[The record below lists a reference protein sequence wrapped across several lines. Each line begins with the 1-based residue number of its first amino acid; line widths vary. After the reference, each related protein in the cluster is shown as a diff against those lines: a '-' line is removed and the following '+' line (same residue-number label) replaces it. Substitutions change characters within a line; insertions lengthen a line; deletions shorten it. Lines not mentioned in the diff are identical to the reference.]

1 MSPYRDVYTAADCPF
16 LSDNSKAGWVYK
28 IMQNQHLT
36 RRKFILKLAVASG
49 VLGSGFVTSQ
59 LWAAPRGKLIGA
71 KLSGNANALNISL
84 ILSAPVKYKIFT
96 LSNPERVVID
106 LYQTE
111 LDGSLKQGNH
121 DRPPLQAI
129 RYAVRDDGK
138 LRVVLDMAN
147 SVAVDANMSSSGND
161 NVLTLSVTNKAGS
174 SSRSQRRRQAEKA
187 SSQQPESEPDDEGPA
202 PSSRANFVVAIDPGH
217 GGRDPGAIGREG
229 TREKDVVL
237 AVARKLKARINAAPG
252 MRAVLTRSDDRYV
265 DLRERTEIA
274 RRNNADLFISI
285 HADANHRA
293 NLHGSSVYILSEHG
307 ASSEAARLLADSE
320 NSYELRL
327 GSVRLAGNSD
337 KIASIL
343 LDLSQNATM
352 DRSLSLAKRTLRE
365 LSSVSNPLHPQ
376 VESASFVVLKAPDIP
391 SMLVETAFISNP
403 EEEQRLRDAGYQQQ
417 LADAIFKGVRSYQK
431 AHHPS
436 SRRSSYSADA
446 ETEDYAKVDDPL
458 G

>member
-1 MSPYRDVYTAADCPF
+1 
-16 LSDNSKAGWVYK
+16 
-28 IMQNQHLT
+28 MQNQHLT
-36 RRKFILKLAVASG
+36 RRNFILKLAAASG
-49 VLGSGFVTSQ
+49 VLGSTLLTSQ
-59 LWAAPRGKLIGA
+59 VWAAAPRGKLIGA
-71 KLSGNANALNISL
+71 KLSGNSNVLKVSL
-84 ILSAPVKYKIFT
+84 MLSAPVKYKTFT
-96 LSNPERVVID
+96 LSNPDRVVID
-106 LYQTE
+106 LYNTE
-111 LDGSLKQGNH
+111 LDGSLKQGRH

-147 SVAVDANMSSSGND
+147 SVNVDSAMSNEG
-161 NVLTLSVTNKAGS
+161 VLTLSISNREASTN
-174 SSRSQRRRQAEKA
+174 SRRRRQAEKA
-187 SSQQPESEPDDEGPA
+187 SSQDTGPDDEGPA
-202 PSSRANFVVAIDPGH
+202 PSSRASFVVAIDPGH
-217 GGRDPGAIGREG
+217 GGHDPGAIGKQG
-229 TREKDVVL
+229 TQEKDVVL
-237 AVARKLKARINAAPG
+237 AVAKKLKARINGAAG

-285 HADANHRA
+285 HADANNRA
-293 NLHGSSVYILSEHG
+293 NLHGSSVYILSENG

-327 GSVRLAGNSD
+327 GNVRLAGNSD

-365 LSSVSNPLHPQ
+365 LSSVSNPLRPQ
-376 VESASFVVLKAPDIP
+376 VESASFVVLKAPEIP
-391 SMLVETAFISNP
+391 SMLVETAFISNAA
-403 EEEQRLRDAGYQQQ
+403 EEQRLRSPDYQQQ

-431 AHHPS
+431 AYHPN

-446 ETEDYAKVDDPL
+446 ETEDYAQIVDPL

>member
-1 MSPYRDVYTAADCPF
+1 
-16 LSDNSKAGWVYK
+16 
-28 IMQNQHLT
+28 MQNQHLT
-36 RRKFILKLAVASG
+36 RRNFILKLAVASG
-49 VLGSGFVTSQ
+49 VLSTSLVTGQ
-59 LWAAPRGKLIGA
+59 LWAAPRGRLVGA
-71 KLSGNANALNISL
+71 KLSGNSNALNISL
-84 ILSAPVKYKIFT
+84 LLSAPVKYKIFT
-96 LSNPERVVID
+96 LNDPERVVID

-111 LDGSLKQGNH
+111 LDGNLKQGRH
-121 DRPPLQAI
+121 DRPPLKAI
-129 RYAVRDDGK
+129 RYAMRDDGK

-147 SVAVDANMSSSGND
+147 AVEVDAKMSQAGSD
-161 NVLTLSVTNKAGS
+161 HTLTLTVISKANSANTG
-174 SSRSQRRRQAEKA
+174 RRRQAEKA
-187 SSQQPESEPDDEGPA
+187 SSQESAPEDEGPA
-202 PSSRANFVVAIDPGH
+202 PSSRASFVVAIDPGH
-217 GGRDPGAIGREG
+217 GGHDPGAIGRGG
-229 TREKDVVL
+229 TQEKEVVL
-237 AVARKLKARINAAPG
+237 AVAKKLKARINAAPG

-285 HADANHRA
+285 HADANNRA

-327 GSVRLAGNSD
+327 GNVRLAGNSD

-365 LSSVSNPLHPQ
+365 LSSVSNPLRPQ

-403 EEEQRLRDAGYQQQ
+403 AEEQRLRNPDYQHQ
-417 LADAIFKGVRSYQK
+417 LAEAIFKGVRSYQR
-431 AHHPS
+431 AYHPT

-446 ETEDYAKVDDPL
+446 DTTDYAQVDEPL

>member
-1 MSPYRDVYTAADCPF
+1 MSILQRIVF

-36 RRKFILKLAVASG
+36 RRTFLLKLAVASSVLSSG
-49 VLGSGFVTSQ
+49 VLTGQ
-59 LWAAPRGKLIGA
+59 LWAAPQGKLVGA
-71 KLSGNANALNISL
+71 KLSGNANTLTVSL
-84 ILSAPVKYKIFT
+84 LLTAPVKYKIFT
-96 LSNPERVVID
+96 LSDPYRVVID
-106 LYQTE
+106 LYQTD
-111 LDGSLKQGNH
+111 LDGNLKQGRH

-129 RYAVRDDGK
+129 RYAARDDGK

-147 SVAVDANMSSSGND
+147 SVEVDAKLAKSGGES
-161 NVLTLSVTNKAGS
+161 VLNLTVTNKARGTS
-174 SSRSQRRRQAEKA
+174 SRRRQADKA
-187 SSQQPESEPDDEGPA
+187 SSSQESVPDDEGPA
-202 PSSRANFVVAIDPGH
+202 PSSRASFVVAIDPGH
-217 GGRDPGAIGREG
+217 GGHDPGAIGKQG
-229 TREKDVVL
+229 TQEKEVVL
-237 AVARKLKARINAAPG
+237 AVAKKLRAKINAAPG

-274 RRNNADLFISI
+274 RRNNANLFISI
-285 HADANHRA
+285 HADANNRA
-293 NLHGSSVYILSEHG
+293 NLHGSSVYILSENG

-327 GSVRLAGNSD
+327 GNVRLAGNSD

-352 DRSLSLAKRTLRE
+352 DRSLSLANRTLRE
-365 LSSVSNPLHPQ
+365 LSSVSNPLRAR

-403 EEEQRLRDAGYQQQ
+403 AEEQRLRNPSYQQQ
-417 LADAIFKGVRSYQK
+417 LADAIYKGVRSYQK
-431 AHHPS
+431 AYHPN

-446 ETEDYAKVDDPL
+446 DTEDYAQVEEPL

>member
-1 MSPYRDVYTAADCPF
+1 
-16 LSDNSKAGWVYK
+16 
-28 IMQNQHLT
+28 MQNQHLT
-36 RRKFILKLAVASG
+36 RRNFILKLAVASS
-49 VLGSGFVTSQ
+49 VLTSGTLTSQ
-59 LWAAPRGKLIGA
+59 LWAAPRGRLVGA
-71 KLSGNANALNISL
+71 KLSGNANALNVSL
-84 ILSAPVKYKIFT
+84 LLNAAVKYKVFT
-96 LSNPERVVID
+96 LSNPDHVVID

-111 LDGSLKQGNH
+111 LDGSLKQGRH

-147 SVAVDANMSSSGND
+147 SVNIDSNMSGSGEER
-161 NVLTLSVTNKAGS
+161 VLTLTMTNRSGGT
-174 SSRSQRRRQAEKA
+174 SSRRRRQAEKA
-187 SSQQPESEPDDEGPA
+187 STQEIAPDDEGPA

-217 GGRDPGAIGREG
+217 GGRDPGAIGRQG
-229 TREKDVVL
+229 TQEKDVVL
-237 AVARKLKARINAAPG
+237 AVAKKLKARINSAPG
-252 MRAVLTRSDDRYV
+252 MRAVMTRSDDRYV

-293 NLHGSSVYILSEHG
+293 NLQGSSVYILSEHG

-352 DRSLSLAKRTLRE
+352 DRSLSLANRTLRE
-365 LSSVSNPLHPQ
+365 LSNVSNPLHPK

-391 SMLVETAFISNP
+391 SMLVETAFISNA
-403 EEEQRLRDAGYQQQ
+403 EEEQRLRNAAYQQQ
-417 LADAIFKGVRSYQK
+417 LAEAIFKGVRSYQR
-431 AHHPS
+431 AYHPS

-446 ETEDYAKVDDPL
+446 DLESEDYAQADDPL

>member
-1 MSPYRDVYTAADCPF
+1 
-16 LSDNSKAGWVYK
+16 
-28 IMQNQHLT
+28 MQNQHLT
-36 RRKFILKLAVASG
+36 RRNFILKLAVASG
-49 VLGSGFVTSQ
+49 VLSSSLVTGQ
-59 LWAAPRGKLIGA
+59 LWAAPRGRLVGA

-84 ILSAPVKYKIFT
+84 LLSAPVKYKIFT

-106 LYQTE
+106 LYQTD
-111 LDGSLKQGNH
+111 LDGNLKQGRH

-147 SVAVDANMSSSGND
+147 TVSVDANMSSSGGN
-161 NVLTLSVTNKAGS
+161 NVLTLTVTNKAGGTNN
-174 SSRSQRRRQAEKA
+174 RRRRQAEKA
-187 SSQQPESEPDDEGPA
+187 SSQDVVPDDEGPA

-217 GGRDPGAIGREG
+217 GGHDPGAIGREG
-229 TREKDVVL
+229 TQEKDVVL
-237 AVARKLKARINAAPG
+237 AVAKKLKARINGATG

-285 HADANHRA
+285 HADANNRA

-327 GSVRLAGNSD
+327 GNVRLAGNSD

-365 LSSVSNPLHPQ
+365 LSSVSNPLRPQ

-403 EEEQRLRDAGYQQQ
+403 AEEQRLRNPDYQHQ
-417 LADAIFKGVRSYQK
+417 LADAIFKGVRSYQH
-431 AHHPS
+431 AYHPN

-446 ETEDYAKVDDPL
+446 DTDDYAQGDEPL

>member
-1 MSPYRDVYTAADCPF
+1 
-16 LSDNSKAGWVYK
+16 
-28 IMQNQHLT
+28 MQNQHLT
-36 RRKFILKLAVASG
+36 RRNFILKLAAASG
-49 VLGSGFVTSQ
+49 VLGSTLLTSQ
-59 LWAAPRGKLIGA
+59 VWAAAPRGKLIGA
-71 KLSGNANALNISL
+71 KLSGNSNALKVSL
-84 ILSAPVKYKIFT
+84 MLSAPVKYKTFT
-96 LSNPERVVID
+96 LSNPDRVVID
-106 LYQTE
+106 LYNTE
-111 LDGSLKQGNH
+111 LDGSLKQGRH

-147 SVAVDANMSSSGND
+147 SVNVDSAMSNEG
-161 NVLTLSVTNKAGS
+161 VLTLSISNREASTN
-174 SSRSQRRRQAEKA
+174 SRRRRQAEKA
-187 SSQQPESEPDDEGPA
+187 SSQDTAPDDEGPA
-202 PSSRANFVVAIDPGH
+202 PSSRASFVVAIDPGH
-217 GGRDPGAIGREG
+217 GGHDPGAIGKQG
-229 TREKDVVL
+229 TQEKDVVL
-237 AVARKLKARINAAPG
+237 AVAKKLKARINGAAG

-285 HADANHRA
+285 HADANNRA
-293 NLHGSSVYILSEHG
+293 NLHGSSVYILSENG

-327 GSVRLAGNSD
+327 GNVRLAGNSD

-365 LSSVSNPLHPQ
+365 LSSVSNPLRPQ
-376 VESASFVVLKAPDIP
+376 VESASFVVLKAPEIP
-391 SMLVETAFISNP
+391 SMLVETAFISNAA
-403 EEEQRLRDAGYQQQ
+403 EEQRLRSAEYQQQ

-431 AHHPS
+431 AYHPN

-446 ETEDYAKVDDPL
+446 ETEDYAQIVDPL

>member
-1 MSPYRDVYTAADCPF
+1 
-16 LSDNSKAGWVYK
+16 
-28 IMQNQHLT
+28 MQNQYLT
-36 RRKFILKLAVASG
+36 RRNFILKLAAASG
-49 VLGSGFVTSQ
+49 VLGSTLLTSQ
-59 LWAAPRGKLIGA
+59 VWAAAPRGKLIGA
-71 KLSGNANALNISL
+71 KLSGNSNALKVSL
-84 ILSAPVKYKIFT
+84 MLSAPVKYKTFT
-96 LSNPERVVID
+96 LSNPDRVVID
-106 LYQTE
+106 LYNTE
-111 LDGSLKQGNH
+111 LDGSLKQGRH

-147 SVAVDANMSSSGND
+147 SVNVDSAMSNEG
-161 NVLTLSVTNKAGS
+161 VLTLSISNREASTN
-174 SSRSQRRRQAEKA
+174 SRRRRQAEKA
-187 SSQQPESEPDDEGPA
+187 SSQDTGPDDEGPA
-202 PSSRANFVVAIDPGH
+202 PSSRASFVVAIDPGH
-217 GGRDPGAIGREG
+217 GGHDPGAIGKQG
-229 TREKDVVL
+229 TQEKDVVL
-237 AVARKLKARINAAPG
+237 AVAKKLKARINGAAG

-285 HADANHRA
+285 HADANNRA
-293 NLHGSSVYILSEHG
+293 NLHGSSVYILSENG

-327 GSVRLAGNSD
+327 GNVRLAGNSD

-365 LSSVSNPLHPQ
+365 LSSVSNPLRPQ
-376 VESASFVVLKAPDIP
+376 VESASFVVLKAPEIP
-391 SMLVETAFISNP
+391 SMLVETAFISNAA
-403 EEEQRLRDAGYQQQ
+403 EEQRLRSPDYQQQ

-431 AHHPS
+431 AYHPN

-446 ETEDYAKVDDPL
+446 ETEDYAQVADPL
-458 G
+458 S

>member
-1 MSPYRDVYTAADCPF
+1 
-16 LSDNSKAGWVYK
+16 
-28 IMQNQHLT
+28 MQNQYLT
-36 RRKFILKLAVASG
+36 RRNFILKLAAASG
-49 VLGSGFVTSQ
+49 VLGSTLLTSQ
-59 LWAAPRGKLIGA
+59 VWAAAPRGKLIGA
-71 KLSGNANALNISL
+71 KLSGNSNVLKVSL
-84 ILSAPVKYKIFT
+84 MLSAPVKYKTFT
-96 LSNPERVVID
+96 LSNPDRVVID
-106 LYQTE
+106 LYNTE
-111 LDGSLKQGNH
+111 LDGSLKQGRH

-147 SVAVDANMSSSGND
+147 SVNVDSAMSNEG
-161 NVLTLSVTNKAGS
+161 VLTLSISNREASTN
-174 SSRSQRRRQAEKA
+174 SRRRRQAEKA
-187 SSQQPESEPDDEGPA
+187 SSQDVAPDDEGPA
-202 PSSRANFVVAIDPGH
+202 PSSRASFVVAIDPGH
-217 GGRDPGAIGREG
+217 GGHDPGAIGKQG
-229 TREKDVVL
+229 TQEKDVVL
-237 AVARKLKARINAAPG
+237 AVAKKLKARINGAAG

-285 HADANHRA
+285 HADANNRA
-293 NLHGSSVYILSEHG
+293 NLHGSSVYILSENG

-327 GSVRLAGNSD
+327 GNVRLAGNSD

-365 LSSVSNPLHPQ
+365 LSSVSNPLRPQ
-376 VESASFVVLKAPDIP
+376 VESASFVVLKAPEIP
-391 SMLVETAFISNP
+391 SMLVETAFISNAA
-403 EEEQRLRDAGYQQQ
+403 EEQRLRSPDYQQQ

-431 AHHPS
+431 AYHPN

-446 ETEDYAKVDDPL
+446 ETEDYAQIVDPL

>member
-1 MSPYRDVYTAADCPF
+1 
-16 LSDNSKAGWVYK
+16 
-28 IMQNQHLT
+28 MQNQHLT
-36 RRKFILKLAVASG
+36 RRNFILKLAVASG
-49 VLGSGFVTSQ
+49 VLSSGLVTGQ
-59 LWAAPRGKLIGA
+59 LWAAPRGRLVGA
-71 KLSGNANALNISL
+71 KLSGNANALNVSL
-84 ILSAPVKYKIFT
+84 LLSAPVKYKIFT
-96 LSNPERVVID
+96 LSDPDRVVID
-106 LYQTE
+106 LYQTD
-111 LDGSLKQGNH
+111 LDGNLKQGRH

-147 SVAVDANMSSSGND
+147 SVAFDAQMSKSGGD
-161 NVLTLSVTNKAGS
+161 NILTLSMTSKAGS
-174 SSRSQRRRQAEKA
+174 TNSRRRRQAEKA
-187 SSQQPESEPDDEGPA
+187 SKESAPEDEGPA
-202 PSSRANFVVAIDPGH
+202 PSSRASFVVAIDPGH
-217 GGRDPGAIGREG
+217 GGHDPGAIGRGG
-229 TREKDVVL
+229 TQEKDVVL
-237 AVARKLKARINAAPG
+237 AVAKKLKARINGAPG

-285 HADANHRA
+285 HADANNRA

-327 GSVRLAGNSD
+327 GNVRLAGNSD

-365 LSSVSNPLHPQ
+365 LSSVSNPLRPQ

-403 EEEQRLRDAGYQQQ
+403 AEEQRLRNVDYQHQ
-417 LADAIFKGVRSYQK
+417 LADAIFKGVRSYQR
-431 AHHPS
+431 AYHPT

-446 ETEDYAKVDDPL
+446 DTADYAQVDDSL

>member
-1 MSPYRDVYTAADCPF
+1 
-16 LSDNSKAGWVYK
+16 
-28 IMQNQHLT
+28 MQNQHLT
-36 RRKFILKLAVASG
+36 RRKFLLKLAVASS
-49 VLGSGFVTSQ
+49 VLSGGLVTSQ
-59 LWAAPRGKLIGA
+59 LWAAPRGRLVGA
-71 KLSGNANALNISL
+71 KLSGNANTLNIAL
-84 ILSAPVKYKIFT
+84 LLNAPVKYKIFT
-96 LSNPERVVID
+96 LNNPDRVVID

-111 LDGSLKQGNH
+111 LDGSLKQGRH
-121 DRPPLQAI
+121 DRPPLQSI
-129 RYAVRDDGK
+129 RYAARDDGK

-147 SVAVDANMSSSGND
+147 SVNVDARMSGSGD
-161 NVLTLSVTNKAGS
+161 DKVLTLTVTHKAVNTNS
-174 SSRSQRRRQAEKA
+174 RRRQAEKA
-187 SSQQPESEPDDEGPA
+187 SSQESAPEDEGPA
-202 PSSRANFVVAIDPGH
+202 PSSRASFVVAIDPGH
-217 GGRDPGAIGREG
+217 GGHDPGAVGRQG
-229 TREKDVVL
+229 TQEKDVVL
-237 AVARKLKARINAAPG
+237 AVAKKLKARINGAPG
-252 MRAVLTRSDDRYV
+252 MRAVLTRTDDRYV
-265 DLRERTEIA
+265 DLRERTDIA

-293 NLHGSSVYILSEHG
+293 NLHGSSVYILSDHG

-327 GSVRLAGNSD
+327 GNVRLAGNSD

-365 LSSVSNPLHPQ
+365 LSAVSNPLHPQ

-391 SMLVETAFISNP
+391 SMLVETAFISNA
-403 EEEQRLRDAGYQQQ
+403 EEEQRLRTPAYQQQ

-446 ETEDYAKVDDPL
+446 DTEDYAQVDDPL

>member
-1 MSPYRDVYTAADCPF
+1 
-16 LSDNSKAGWVYK
+16 
-28 IMQNQHLT
+28 MQNQYLT
-36 RRKFILKLAVASG
+36 RRNFILKLAAASG
-49 VLGSGFVTSQ
+49 VLGSTLLTSQ
-59 LWAAPRGKLIGA
+59 VWAAAPRGKLIGA
-71 KLSGNANALNISL
+71 KLSGNSNALKVSL
-84 ILSAPVKYKIFT
+84 MLSAPVKYKTFT
-96 LSNPERVVID
+96 LSNPDRVVID
-106 LYQTE
+106 LYNTE
-111 LDGSLKQGNH
+111 LDGSLKQGRH

-147 SVAVDANMSSSGND
+147 SVNVDSAMSNEG
-161 NVLTLSVTNKAGS
+161 VLTLSISNREASTN
-174 SSRSQRRRQAEKA
+174 SRRRRQAEKA
-187 SSQQPESEPDDEGPA
+187 SSQDVAPDDEGPA
-202 PSSRANFVVAIDPGH
+202 PSSRASFVVAIDPGH
-217 GGRDPGAIGREG
+217 GGHDPGAIGKQG
-229 TREKDVVL
+229 TQEKDVVL
-237 AVARKLKARINAAPG
+237 AVAKKLKARINGAAG

-285 HADANHRA
+285 HADANNRA
-293 NLHGSSVYILSEHG
+293 NLHGSSVYILSENG

-327 GSVRLAGNSD
+327 GNVRLAGNSD

-365 LSSVSNPLHPQ
+365 LSSVSNPLRPQ
-376 VESASFVVLKAPDIP
+376 VESASFVVLKAPEIP
-391 SMLVETAFISNP
+391 SMLVETAFISNAA
-403 EEEQRLRDAGYQQQ
+403 EEQRLRSAEYQQQ

-431 AHHPS
+431 AYHPN

-446 ETEDYAKVDDPL
+446 ETEDYAQIVDPL

>member
-1 MSPYRDVYTAADCPF
+1 
-16 LSDNSKAGWVYK
+16 
-28 IMQNQHLT
+28 MQNQYLT
-36 RRKFILKLAVASG
+36 RRNFILKLAAASG
-49 VLGSGFVTSQ
+49 VLGSTLLTSQ
-59 LWAAPRGKLIGA
+59 VWAAAPRGKLIGA
-71 KLSGNANALNISL
+71 KLSGNSNALKVSL
-84 ILSAPVKYKIFT
+84 MLSAPVKYKTFT
-96 LSNPERVVID
+96 LSNPDRVVID
-106 LYQTE
+106 LYNTE
-111 LDGSLKQGNH
+111 LDGSLKQGRH

-147 SVAVDANMSSSGND
+147 SVNVDSAMSNEG
-161 NVLTLSVTNKAGS
+161 VLTLSISNREASTN
-174 SSRSQRRRQAEKA
+174 SRRRRQAEKA
-187 SSQQPESEPDDEGPA
+187 SSQDTGPDDEGPA
-202 PSSRANFVVAIDPGH
+202 PSSRASFVVAIDPGH
-217 GGRDPGAIGREG
+217 GGHDPGAIGKQG
-229 TREKDVVL
+229 TQEKDVVL
-237 AVARKLKARINAAPG
+237 AVAKKLKARINGAAG

-285 HADANHRA
+285 HADANNRA
-293 NLHGSSVYILSEHG
+293 NLHGSSVYILSENG

-327 GSVRLAGNSD
+327 GNVRLAGNSD

-365 LSSVSNPLHPQ
+365 LSSVSNPLRPQ
-376 VESASFVVLKAPDIP
+376 VESASFVVLKAPEIP
-391 SMLVETAFISNP
+391 SMLVETAFISNAA
-403 EEEQRLRDAGYQQQ
+403 EEQRLRSPDYQQQ

-431 AHHPS
+431 AYHPN

-446 ETEDYAKVDDPL
+446 EMEDYAQIVDPL

>member
-1 MSPYRDVYTAADCPF
+1 
-16 LSDNSKAGWVYK
+16 
-28 IMQNQHLT
+28 MQNQYLT
-36 RRKFILKLAVASG
+36 RRNFILKLAAASG
-49 VLGSGFVTSQ
+49 VLGSTLLTSQ
-59 LWAAPRGKLIGA
+59 VWAAAPRGKLIGA
-71 KLSGNANALNISL
+71 KLSGNSNALKVSL
-84 ILSAPVKYKIFT
+84 MLSAPVKYKTFT
-96 LSNPERVVID
+96 LSNPDRVVID
-106 LYQTE
+106 LYNTE
-111 LDGSLKQGNH
+111 LDGSLKQGRH

-147 SVAVDANMSSSGND
+147 SVNVDSAMSNEG
-161 NVLTLSVTNKAGS
+161 VLTLSISNREASTN
-174 SSRSQRRRQAEKA
+174 SRRRRQAEKA
-187 SSQQPESEPDDEGPA
+187 SSQDTGPDDEGPA
-202 PSSRANFVVAIDPGH
+202 PSSRASFVVAIDPGH
-217 GGRDPGAIGREG
+217 GGHDPGAIGKQG
-229 TREKDVVL
+229 TQEKDVVL
-237 AVARKLKARINAAPG
+237 AVAKKLKARINGAAG

-285 HADANHRA
+285 HADANNRA
-293 NLHGSSVYILSEHG
+293 NLHGSSVYILSENG

-327 GSVRLAGNSD
+327 GNVRLAGNSD

-365 LSSVSNPLHPQ
+365 LSSVSNPLRPQ
-376 VESASFVVLKAPDIP
+376 VESASFVVLKAPEIP
-391 SMLVETAFISNP
+391 SMLVETAFISNAA
-403 EEEQRLRDAGYQQQ
+403 EEQRLRSPDYQQQ

-431 AHHPS
+431 AYHPN

-446 ETEDYAKVDDPL
+446 ETEDYAQIVDPL

>member
-1 MSPYRDVYTAADCPF
+1 
-16 LSDNSKAGWVYK
+16 
-28 IMQNQHLT
+28 MQNQHLT
-36 RRKFILKLAVASG
+36 RRNFILKLAAASS
-49 VLGSGFVTSQ
+49 VLSSTLLTGQV
-59 LWAAPRGKLIGA
+59 WAAAPRGKLIGA
-71 KLSGNANALNISL
+71 KLSGNSNALKVSL
-84 ILSAPVKYKIFT
+84 MLSAPVKYKTFT
-96 LSNPERVVID
+96 LSNPDRVVID
-106 LYQTE
+106 LYNTE
-111 LDGSLKQGNH
+111 LDGSLKQGRH

-147 SVAVDANMSSSGND
+147 SVNVDPAMSNEG
-161 NVLTLSVTNKAGS
+161 VLTLSISNRAAGTN
-174 SSRSQRRRQAEKA
+174 SRRRRQAEKA
-187 SSQQPESEPDDEGPA
+187 SSQEAAPDDEGPA
-202 PSSRANFVVAIDPGH
+202 PSSRASFVVAIDPGH
-217 GGRDPGAIGREG
+217 GGHDPGAIGKQG
-229 TREKDVVL
+229 TQEKDVVL
-237 AVARKLKARINAAPG
+237 AVAKKLKARINGAAG

-285 HADANHRA
+285 HADANNRA
-293 NLHGSSVYILSEHG
+293 NLHGSSVYILSENG

-327 GSVRLAGNSD
+327 GNVRLAGNSD

-365 LSSVSNPLHPQ
+365 LSSVSNPLRPQ
-376 VESASFVVLKAPDIP
+376 VESASFVVLKAPEIP
-391 SMLVETAFISNP
+391 SMLVETAFISNAA
-403 EEEQRLRDAGYQQQ
+403 EEQRLRSAEYQQQ

-446 ETEDYAKVDDPL
+446 ETEDYAQVADPL

>member
-1 MSPYRDVYTAADCPF
+1 
-16 LSDNSKAGWVYK
+16 
-28 IMQNQHLT
+28 MQNQHLT
-36 RRKFILKLAVASG
+36 RRNFILKLAVASG
-49 VLGSGFVTSQ
+49 VLGSSLVTGQ
-59 LWAAPRGKLIGA
+59 LWAAPRGRLVGA

-84 ILSAPVKYKIFT
+84 LLSAQVKYKIFT
-96 LSNPERVVID
+96 LSNPDRVVID

-111 LDGSLKQGNH
+111 LDGSLKQGRH

-147 SVAVDANMSSSGND
+147 AVSIDANISRSGGD
-161 NVLTLSVTNKAGS
+161 NVLTLTVTNKAAGTN
-174 SSRSQRRRQAEKA
+174 SRRRRQAEKA
-187 SSQQPESEPDDEGPA
+187 SSQDSAPEDEGPA
-202 PSSRANFVVAIDPGH
+202 PSSRASFVVAIDPGH
-217 GGRDPGAIGREG
+217 GGHDPGAIGRQG
-229 TREKDVVL
+229 TQEKDVVL
-237 AVARKLKARINAAPG
+237 AVAKKLKAKINAAPG

-274 RRNNADLFISI
+274 RRNNANLFISI
-285 HADANHRA
+285 HADANNRA

-327 GSVRLAGNSD
+327 GNVRLAGNSD

-365 LSSVSNPLHPQ
+365 LASVSNPLRPQ

-403 EEEQRLRDAGYQQQ
+403 AEEERLRNAAYQHQ
-417 LADAIFKGVRSYQK
+417 LADAIFKGVRSYQR
-431 AHHPS
+431 AYHPT

-446 ETEDYAKVDDPL
+446 DTADYAQMDDPL

>member
-1 MSPYRDVYTAADCPF
+1 
-16 LSDNSKAGWVYK
+16 
-28 IMQNQHLT
+28 MQNQHLT
-36 RRKFILKLAVASG
+36 RRKFILKLAAASSMLTST
-49 VLGSGFVTSQ
+49 VLTGQV
-59 LWAAPRGKLIGA
+59 WAAAPRGKLIGA
-71 KLSGNANALNISL
+71 KLSGNSKALKVSL
-84 ILSAPVKYKIFT
+84 MLSAPVKYKTFT
-96 LSNPERVVID
+96 LSNPDRVVID
-106 LYQTE
+106 LYNTE
-111 LDGSLKQGNH
+111 LDGSLKQGQH

-147 SVAVDANMSSSGND
+147 SVNVEPSMGSDS
-161 NVLTLSVTNKAGS
+161 VLTLAISNRSGS
-174 SSRSQRRRQAEKA
+174 TTTRRNRQADKAKA
-187 SSQQPESEPDDEGPA
+187 SSQESVPDDEGPT
-202 PSSRANFVVAIDPGH
+202 PSSRASFVVAIDPGH
-217 GGRDPGAIGREG
+217 GGHDPGAIGKQG
-229 TREKDVVL
+229 TQEKDVVL
-237 AVARKLKARINAAPG
+237 AVAKKLKAKINGAPG
-252 MRAVLTRSDDRYV
+252 MRAVLTRTDDRYV

-285 HADANHRA
+285 HADANNRA
-293 NLHGSSVYILSEHG
+293 NLHGSSVYILSENG

-365 LSSVSNPLHPQ
+365 LSSVSNPLRPQ

-391 SMLVETAFISNP
+391 SMLVETAFISNAA
-403 EEEQRLRDAGYQQQ
+403 EEQRLRSPEYQQQ

-446 ETEDYAKVDDPL
+446 ETEDYAQIADPL

>member
-1 MSPYRDVYTAADCPF
+1 
-16 LSDNSKAGWVYK
+16 
-28 IMQNQHLT
+28 MQNQHLT
-36 RRKFILKLAVASG
+36 RRNFILKLAVASST
-49 VLGSGFVTSQ
+49 LSGSLLTGQ
-59 LWAAPRGKLIGA
+59 AWAAPRGKLVGA
-71 KLSGNANALNISL
+71 KLSGNSNTLNISL
-84 ILSAPVKYKIFT
+84 MLSAPVKYKVFT
-96 LSNPERVVID
+96 LDSPDRVVID
-106 LYQTE
+106 LYQTD
-111 LDGSLKQGNH
+111 LDGALKQGRH
-121 DRPPLQAI
+121 ERPPLQAI
-129 RYAVRDDGK
+129 RYADRDDGK

-147 SVAVDANMSSSGND
+147 PVSVDANMGKAGGD
-161 NVLTLSVTNKAGS
+161 NVLTLSVTSKAS
-174 SSRSQRRRQAEKA
+174 TSTTQRRRQQVNKA
-187 SSQQPESEPDDEGPA
+187 SKQEPEPASIKEEPA
-202 PSSRANFVVAIDPGH
+202 PSGRGNFVVAIDPGH
-217 GGRDPGAIGREG
+217 GGHDPGAIGSQG
-229 TREKDVVL
+229 TQEKDVVL
-237 AVARKLKARINAAPG
+237 AVARKLKARINDAPG
-252 MRAVLTRSDDRYV
+252 MRAILTRSDDRYV

-285 HADANHRA
+285 HADANNRS

-327 GSVRLAGNSD
+327 GNVRLAGSSD

-352 DRSLSLAKRTLRE
+352 DRSLSLAKKTLRE

-403 EEEQRLRDAGYQQQ
+403 AEEQRLRSDSYQQQ
-417 LADAIFKGVRSYQK
+417 LAEAIFKGVRGYQR
-431 AHHPS
+431 AYHPS

-446 ETEDYAKVDDPL
+446 DTEYANVDDPL

>member
-1 MSPYRDVYTAADCPF
+1 
-16 LSDNSKAGWVYK
+16 
-28 IMQNQHLT
+28 MQNQYLT
-36 RRKFILKLAVASG
+36 RRNFILKLAAASG
-49 VLGSGFVTSQ
+49 VLGSTLLTSQ
-59 LWAAPRGKLIGA
+59 VWAAAPRGKLIGA
-71 KLSGNANALNISL
+71 KLSGNSNALKVSL
-84 ILSAPVKYKIFT
+84 MLSAPVKYKTFT
-96 LSNPERVVID
+96 LSNPDRVVID
-106 LYQTE
+106 LYNTE
-111 LDGSLKQGNH
+111 LDGSLKQGRH

-147 SVAVDANMSSSGND
+147 SVNVDSAMSNEG
-161 NVLTLSVTNKAGS
+161 VLTLSISNREASTN
-174 SSRSQRRRQAEKA
+174 SRRRRQAEKA
-187 SSQQPESEPDDEGPA
+187 SSQDTAPDDEGPA
-202 PSSRANFVVAIDPGH
+202 PSSRASFVVAIDPGH
-217 GGRDPGAIGREG
+217 GGHDPGAIGKQG
-229 TREKDVVL
+229 TQEKDVVL
-237 AVARKLKARINAAPG
+237 AVAKKLKARINGAAG

-285 HADANHRA
+285 HADANNRA
-293 NLHGSSVYILSEHG
+293 NLHGSSVYILSENG

-327 GSVRLAGNSD
+327 GNVRLAGNSD

-365 LSSVSNPLHPQ
+365 LSSVSNPLRPQ
-376 VESASFVVLKAPDIP
+376 VESASFVVLKAPEIP
-391 SMLVETAFISNP
+391 SMLVETAFISNAA
-403 EEEQRLRDAGYQQQ
+403 EEQRLRSPDYQQQ

-431 AHHPS
+431 AYHPN

-446 ETEDYAKVDDPL
+446 ETEDYAQIVDPL

>member
-1 MSPYRDVYTAADCPF
+1 
-16 LSDNSKAGWVYK
+16 
-28 IMQNQHLT
+28 MQNQHLT
-36 RRKFILKLAVASG
+36 RRNFILKLAAASG
-49 VLGSGFVTSQ
+49 VLGSTLLTSQ
-59 LWAAPRGKLIGA
+59 VWAAAPRGKLIGA
-71 KLSGNANALNISL
+71 KLSGNSNALKVSL
-84 ILSAPVKYKIFT
+84 MLSAPVKYKTFT
-96 LSNPERVVID
+96 LSNPDRVVID
-106 LYQTE
+106 LYNTE
-111 LDGSLKQGNH
+111 LDGSLKQGRH

-147 SVAVDANMSSSGND
+147 SVNVDSAMSNEG
-161 NVLTLSVTNKAGS
+161 VLTLSISNREASTN
-174 SSRSQRRRQAEKA
+174 SRRRRQAEKA
-187 SSQQPESEPDDEGPA
+187 SSQDTAPDDEGPA
-202 PSSRANFVVAIDPGH
+202 PSSRASFVVAIDPGH
-217 GGRDPGAIGREG
+217 GGHDPGAIGKQG
-229 TREKDVVL
+229 TQEKDVVL
-237 AVARKLKARINAAPG
+237 AVAKKLKARINGASG
-252 MRAVLTRSDDRYV
+252 MRAVLTRTDDRYV

-285 HADANHRA
+285 HADANNRA
-293 NLHGSSVYILSEHG
+293 NLHGSSVYILSENG

-327 GSVRLAGNSD
+327 GNVRLAGNSD

-365 LSSVSNPLHPQ
+365 LSSVSNPLRPQ
-376 VESASFVVLKAPDIP
+376 VESASFVVLKAPEIP
-391 SMLVETAFISNP
+391 SMLVETAFISNAA
-403 EEEQRLRDAGYQQQ
+403 EEQRLRSAEYQQQ

-431 AHHPS
+431 AYHPN

-446 ETEDYAKVDDPL
+446 ETEDYAQIVDPL

>member
-1 MSPYRDVYTAADCPF
+1 
-16 LSDNSKAGWVYK
+16 
-28 IMQNQHLT
+28 MQNQYLT
-36 RRKFILKLAVASG
+36 RRNFILKLAAASG
-49 VLGSGFVTSQ
+49 VLGSTLLTSQ
-59 LWAAPRGKLIGA
+59 VWAAAPRGKLIGA
-71 KLSGNANALNISL
+71 KLSGNSNALKVSL
-84 ILSAPVKYKIFT
+84 MLSAPVKYKTFT
-96 LSNPERVVID
+96 LSNPDRVVID
-106 LYQTE
+106 LYNTE
-111 LDGSLKQGNH
+111 LDGSLKQGRH

-147 SVAVDANMSSSGND
+147 SVNVDSAMSNEG
-161 NVLTLSVTNKAGS
+161 VLTLSISNREASTN
-174 SSRSQRRRQAEKA
+174 SRRRRQAEKA
-187 SSQQPESEPDDEGPA
+187 SSQDVAPDDEGPA
-202 PSSRANFVVAIDPGH
+202 PSSRASFVVAIDPGH
-217 GGRDPGAIGREG
+217 GGHDPGAIGKQG
-229 TREKDVVL
+229 TQEKDVVL
-237 AVARKLKARINAAPG
+237 AVAKKLKARINGAAG

-285 HADANHRA
+285 HADANNRA
-293 NLHGSSVYILSEHG
+293 NLHGSSVYILSENG

-327 GSVRLAGNSD
+327 GNVRLAGNSD

-365 LSSVSNPLHPQ
+365 LSSVSNPLRPQ
-376 VESASFVVLKAPDIP
+376 VESASFVVLKAPEIP
-391 SMLVETAFISNP
+391 SMLVETAFISNAA
-403 EEEQRLRDAGYQQQ
+403 EEQRLRSAEYQQQ

-431 AHHPS
+431 AYHPN

-446 ETEDYAKVDDPL
+446 EMEDYAQIVDPL

>member
-1 MSPYRDVYTAADCPF
+1 
-16 LSDNSKAGWVYK
+16 
-28 IMQNQHLT
+28 MQNQHLT
-36 RRKFILKLAVASG
+36 RRNFILKLAAASG
-49 VLGSGFVTSQ
+49 VLGSTLLTSQ
-59 LWAAPRGKLIGA
+59 VWAAAPRGKLIGA
-71 KLSGNANALNISL
+71 KLSGNSNALKVSL
-84 ILSAPVKYKIFT
+84 MLSAPVKYKTFT
-96 LSNPERVVID
+96 LSNPDRVVID
-106 LYQTE
+106 LYNTE
-111 LDGSLKQGNH
+111 LDGSLKQGRH

-147 SVAVDANMSSSGND
+147 SVNVDSAMSNEG
-161 NVLTLSVTNKAGS
+161 VLTLSISNREASTN
-174 SSRSQRRRQAEKA
+174 SRRRRQAEKA
-187 SSQQPESEPDDEGPA
+187 SSQDTAPDDEGPA
-202 PSSRANFVVAIDPGH
+202 PSSRASFVVAIDPGH
-217 GGRDPGAIGREG
+217 GGHDPGAIGKQG
-229 TREKDVVL
+229 TQEKDVVL
-237 AVARKLKARINAAPG
+237 AVAKKLKARINGAAG

-285 HADANHRA
+285 HADANNRA
-293 NLHGSSVYILSEHG
+293 NLHGSSVYILSENG

-327 GSVRLAGNSD
+327 GNVRLAGNSD

-365 LSSVSNPLHPQ
+365 LSSVSNPLRPQ
-376 VESASFVVLKAPDIP
+376 VESASFVVLKAPEIP
-391 SMLVETAFISNP
+391 SMLVETAFISNAA
-403 EEEQRLRDAGYQQQ
+403 EEQRLRSPDYQQQ

-431 AHHPS
+431 AYHPN

-446 ETEDYAKVDDPL
+446 ETEDYAQIVDPL

>member
-1 MSPYRDVYTAADCPF
+1 
-16 LSDNSKAGWVYK
+16 
-28 IMQNQHLT
+28 MQNQYLT
-36 RRKFILKLAVASG
+36 RRNFILKLAAASG
-49 VLGSGFVTSQ
+49 VLGSTLLTSQ
-59 LWAAPRGKLIGA
+59 VWAAAPRGKLIGA
-71 KLSGNANALNISL
+71 KLSGNSNALKVSL
-84 ILSAPVKYKIFT
+84 MLSAPVKYKTFT
-96 LSNPERVVID
+96 LSNPDRVVID
-106 LYQTE
+106 LYNTE
-111 LDGSLKQGNH
+111 LDGSLKQGRH

-147 SVAVDANMSSSGND
+147 SVNVDSAMSNEG
-161 NVLTLSVTNKAGS
+161 VLTLSISNREASTN
-174 SSRSQRRRQAEKA
+174 SRRRRQAEKA
-187 SSQQPESEPDDEGPA
+187 SSQDTGPDDEGPA
-202 PSSRANFVVAIDPGH
+202 PSSRASFVVAIDPGH
-217 GGRDPGAIGREG
+217 GGHDPGAIGKQG
-229 TREKDVVL
+229 TQEKDVVL
-237 AVARKLKARINAAPG
+237 AVAKKLKARINGAAG

-285 HADANHRA
+285 HADANNRA
-293 NLHGSSVYILSEHG
+293 NLHGSSVYILSENG

-327 GSVRLAGNSD
+327 GNVRLAGNSD

-365 LSSVSNPLHPQ
+365 LSSVSNPLRPQ
-376 VESASFVVLKAPDIP
+376 VESASFVVLKAPEIP
-391 SMLVETAFISNP
+391 SMLVETAFISNAA
-403 EEEQRLRDAGYQQQ
+403 EEQRLRSAEYQQQ

-431 AHHPS
+431 AYHPN

-446 ETEDYAKVDDPL
+446 EMEDYAQIVDPL